1 MKQIKR
7 LSFQWRITLLTAI
20 LIAGT
25 CICLNLLLYRSGT
38 VGMDSLNG
46 FVMEYN
52 PESSDVLKIEFDDKQ
67 MSAFLH
73 QFSQEVYDAKADFG
87 KKSWCITA
95 VVTLFSAAIAYF
107 VSGKALKPLKQFSQQ
122 TENINQNNLTST
134 RLDENTAA
142 EFQQLSC
149 SVNHMLDRLALSF
162 DLQRQFAGNAAHELR
177 TPLAMMQ
184 TKLELFAEEHSDVN
198 AETKELIQFQINQV
212 DRLTA
217 LVRTLLEMSDLQ
229 SVSRSDEIELAPL
242 VDEILTDLT
251 TLAEQKNITL
261 HQNCE
266 DVHMIGSDTLIY
278 RLLFNLIENAI
289 KYNHTGG
296 SVIVSIQKENNQVL
310 MRVADTGCGIPEKY
324 RENIFQPFFRV
335 DKSRSRQM
343 GGVGLGLALVREI
356 AVLHGGS
363 VCVESGSKDGTT
375 FAVELPLNGEKT
387 E

>member
-107 VSGKALKPLKQFSQQ
+107 ASGKALKPLKQFSQQ

-375 FAVELPLNGEKT
+375 FAVKLPLNGEKT

>member
-1 MKQIKR
+1 MKRMKR

-25 CICLNLLLYRSGT
+25 CICSNLLLYRSGT
-38 VGMDSLNG
+38 VGIDSLNG
-46 FVMEYN
+46 FVMEYD
-52 PESSDVLKIEFDDKQ
+52 PESSDVLKIEFDDQQ

-73 QFSQEVYDAKADFG
+73 QFSQEIYDVKAEFG
-87 KKSWCITA
+87 RKCWYITA
-95 VVTLFSAAIAYF
+95 AVTL
-107 VSGKALKPLKQFSQQ
+107 
-122 TENINQNNLTST
+122 LTST
-134 RLDENTAA
+134 RFDENTAA

-184 TKLELFAEEHSDVN
+184 TKLELFAEEHSDSC
-198 AETKELIQFQINQV
+198 AETAELVQFQIDQV
-212 DRLTA
+212 NRLTA
-217 LVRTLLEMSDLQ
+217 LVRTLLEMSNLQ

-296 SVIVSIQKENNQVL
+296 SVTVSIRKEQHQAL
-310 MRVADTGCGIPEKY
+310 LHIADTGCGIPEAY
-324 RENIFQPFFRV
+324 RESIFQPFFRV

-343 GGVGLGLALVREI
+343 GGVGLGLALVKEI
-356 AVLHGGS
+356 AVLHGGN
-363 VCVESGSKDGTT
+363 VCVESSSEKGTT
-375 FAVELPLNGEKT
+375 FAVRLPLIGKVE
-387 E
+387 

>member
-38 VGMDSLNG
+38 IGMDSLNG

-107 VSGKALKPLKQFSQQ
+107 ASGKALKPLKQFSQQ

-324 RENIFQPFFRV
+324 RESIFQPFFRV

-375 FAVELPLNGEKT
+375 FAVKLPLNGEKT

>member
-1 MKQIKR
+1 MKRMKR

-38 VGMDSLNG
+38 VSMDSLNG
-46 FVMEYN
+46 FVMKYDTGN
-52 PESSDVLKIEFDDKQ
+52 SDVVKIEFDDQQ
-67 MSAFLH
+67 MSAFLR
-73 QFSQEVYDAKADFG
+73 QFSQEVYDAKAAFG
-87 KKSWCITA
+87 KKGWCITA
-95 VVTLFSAAIAYF
+95 IVTLLSAAIAYF
-107 VSGKALKPLKQFSQQ
+107 VSGRALKPLKNFSQQ
-122 TENINQNNLTST
+122 TENINQDNLTST

-184 TKLELFAEEHSDVN
+184 TKLELFTEEHSDVD
-198 AETKELIQFQINQV
+198 AETSKLVQFQIDQV
-212 DRLTA
+212 DRLTS
-217 LVRTLLEMSDLQ
+217 LVRTLLEMSNLQ

-242 VDEILTDLT
+242 IDEVLTDLT

-289 KYNHTGG
+289 KYNHSGG
-296 SVIVSIQKENNQVL
+296 GVTVSMQQENQQVL
-310 MRVADTGCGIPEKY
+310 LHIADTGCGCLLYTSPSP
-324 RENIFQPFFRV
+324 R
-335 DKSRSRQM
+335 DRQ
-343 GGVGLGLALVREI
+343 
-356 AVLHGGS
+356 
-363 VCVESGSKDGTT
+363 
-375 FAVELPLNGEKT
+375 KT
-387 E
+387 RMPTSA

>member
-1 MKQIKR
+1 MKKKH

-25 CICLNLLLYRSGT
+25 CVCLNLLLYRSGA

-46 FVMEYN
+46 FVTEYDSEN
-52 PESSDVLKIEFDDKQ
+52 SAVLKIEIDDSQ
-67 MSAFLH
+67 MSAFLN
-73 QFSQEVYDAKADFG
+73 QFSQEIYDVKADFG
-87 KKSWCITA
+87 RKCWYITA
-95 VVTLFSAAIAYF
+95 AVTLISAAIAYF
-107 VSGKALKPLKQFSQQ
+107 VSGRALKPLKQFSQQ
-122 TENINQNNLTST
+122 TEKINQDNLTST

-177 TPLAMMQ
+177 TPLAVMQ
-184 TKLELFAEEHSDVN
+184 TKLELFAEEHSDIQ
-198 AETKELIQFQINQV
+198 AETAELVQFQIDQV

-217 LVRTLLEMSDLQ
+217 LVRTLLEMSNLQ
-229 SVSRSDEIELAPL
+229 SVSRSDEIALAPL

-251 TLAEQKNITL
+251 TLAEQKNIRL
-261 HQNCE
+261 HQKCE
-266 DVHMIGSDTLIY
+266 DVCMIGSDTLIY

-289 KYNHTGG
+289 KYNHAGG
-296 SVIVSIQKENNQVL
+296 SVAVSVQQKDGQALLLVT
-310 MRVADTGCGIPEKY
+310 DTGSGIPEEC
-324 RENIFQPFFRV
+324 RESIFQPFFRV

-356 AVLHGGS
+356 AVLHGGN
-363 VCVESGSKDGTT
+363 VCVESSSENGTT
-375 FAVELPLNGEKT
+375 FAVNLPLTAKIN
-387 E
+387 